1 MTGVCPQP
9 PLEFRM
15 VTETSLTGY
24 ALINTPLLN
33 KGTAFTQAERD
44 TFHLNGLLPPHV
56 GDLPTQVERRLKVLR
71 HFETDFQRYAYLRD
85 LQDTNETL
93 FYALLTQNLEEMLP
107 LVYTPTVGEGC
118 QRFSEIWRK
127 PRGLFL
133 SYPNKDRFDE
143 IFNDPQFDQVRVI
156 VVTDGERILGLGD
169 QGAGG
174 MGISIG
180 KLALYTACGGISPEH
195 TLPIV
200 LDVGTNNQERLDDPL
215 YVGWRH
221 ERVTGQDY
229 DDFVEAFVQAVSKRW
244 PDILLQWE
252 DFAGNNAS
260 RLLERYRD
268 RLCTFNDDIQSTA
281 VVAAATVLGALTVTG
296 GKLVDQRFVM
306 LGLGSAGRGIAELL
320 IEIMV
325 EDGMEE
331 ADARRCFYAL
341 GRKGLLVE
349 GTEGIHD
356 DQKAFIRPRRDV
368 AEWDIGTGEIGLA
381 AVVRHVQPT
390 ILIGTA
396 GLAGAFTEE
405 VVREMASHVDRPI
418 ILPLSN
424 PTSKSEATP
433 QHLLDWTDGRAITGT
448 GSPFK
453 PVEVNGKKVPI
464 DQTNN
469 SYVFPG
475 MGLGI
480 LAVRARRVTDTM
492 FMAAAKALAGMSP
505 TVSDKAGRLLPPLE
519 DLRKVSLAVAEAV
532 AETAREEGLAEVGE
546 DKPVAALIR
555 DYVWTP
561 AYRDLKLIPQ
571 P

>member
-1 MTGVCPQP
+1 MI
-9 PLEFRM
+9 
-15 VTETSLTGY
+15 TETSLTGY

-33 KGTAFTQAERD
+33 KGTAFSQQERD
-44 TFHLNGLLPPHV
+44 LFHLNGLLPPDI
-56 GDLPTQVERRLKVLR
+56 GSLKQQVERRLAVL
-71 HFETDFQRYAYLRD
+71 HGFETDFQRYAFLRD

-93 FYALLTQNLEEMLP
+93 FYALLAENLEEMLP

-127 PRGLFL
+127 PRGVFL
-133 SYPNKDRFDE
+133 SYPNKDRIAAILDDAHFDH
-143 IFNDPQFDQVRVI
+143 VRVI

-180 KLALYTACGGISPEH
+180 KLALYTGLGGIPPEYA
-195 TLPIV
+195 LPVI
-200 LDVGTNNQERLDDPL
+200 LDVGTNNKALLDDPL

-221 ERVTGQDY
+221 ERISGQEY
-229 DDFVEAFVQAVSKRW
+229 DDFIAVFVDAVTARW

-252 DFAGNNAS
+252 DFAGTNAS
-260 RLLERYRD
+260 RLLARYRD

-281 VVAAATVLGALTVTG
+281 AVAAATLLGALAVTG
-296 GKLVDQRFVM
+296 EKLVDQKIVM

-320 IEIMV
+320 IKICV
-325 EDGMEE
+325 EDGLSEE
-331 ADARRCFYAL
+331 AARGKFYAL
-341 GRKGLLVE
+341 GRNGLLVE
-349 GTEGIHD
+349 GGEGVHE
-356 DQKAFIRPRRDV
+356 DQKEFVRSRDEV
-368 AEWDIGTGEIGLA
+368 KGWGAEGGKISLLET
-381 AVVRHVQPT
+381 VKNVQPT

-396 GLAGAFTEE
+396 GLTGAFSED
-405 VVREMASHVDRPI
+405 VVREMAKHVDRPI

-433 QHLLDWTDGRAITGT
+433 QDLLEWTDGKAIIGT

-453 PVEVNGKKVPI
+453 PVDWKGRKIAI

-480 LAVRARRVTDTM
+480 LAARATRVSDAM

-505 TVSDKAGRLLPPLE
+505 TISDKNGSLLPPLR
-519 DLRKVSLAVAEAV
+519 DSRKIALVVALAVARQAV
-532 AETAREEGLAEVGE
+532 ADGTARFGPGE
-546 DKPVAALIR
+546 NLETLIKE
-555 DYVWTP
+555 YVWEP
-561 AYRDLKLIPQ
+561 VYRDLALVNRVTT
-571 P
+571 